1 MRRRQAQFHIRLDNN
16 VMDRLKNLAKEEGR
30 TATELIREAVADL
43 LKKRERSK
51 CPRKGGNK

>member
-1 MRRRQAQFHIRLDNN
+1 MRRRQAQFHIRLDKN

-43 LKKRERSK
+43 LKKREKQKPKKR
-51 CPRKGGNK
+51 R